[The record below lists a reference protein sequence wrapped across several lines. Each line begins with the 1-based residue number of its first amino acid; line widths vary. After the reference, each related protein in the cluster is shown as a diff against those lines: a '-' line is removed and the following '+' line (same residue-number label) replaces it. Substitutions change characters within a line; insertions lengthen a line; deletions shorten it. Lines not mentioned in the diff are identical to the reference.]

1 MKPRSELI
9 FDHAVRF
16 VTPFSTTLG
25 HPWVV
30 VPDGP
35 TRSYGWPIFSRRFRQ
50 WLAHSFNHEHRIFAG
65 WHALGSALN
74 MLAAHARYSP
84 FPPGEIFTPLGWRGD
99 PRPPHSVLHHPPN
112 PHNGLPQM

>member
-9 FDHAVRF
+9 FDHAIKH

-35 TRSYGWPIFSRRFRQ
+35 TRCYGWPIFG
-50 WLAHSFNHEHRIFAG
+50 A
-65 WHALGSALN
+65 GSASGSLT
-74 MLAAHARYSP
+74 ASP
-84 FPPGEIFTPLGWRGD
+84 VSTASSPAGTPSKAL
-99 PRPPHSVLHHPPN
+99 
-112 PHNGLPQM
+112 